1 MNRRDILK
9 LFGVGAA
16 VVPVVGGVPV
26 SAAQSLIVKPP
37 EIEIP
42 PEPKIVPPFECPA
55 PGAYECTLF
64 MRERRTATVYRME
77 CQAFM
82 MESRMSQVDVT
93 DYSGQF
99 RSYIPG
105 PVDVSFKATG
115 EVRCVRMPG
124 KV

>member
-16 VVPVVGGVPV
+16 VMPVVGGVPV

-64 MRERRTATVYRME
+64 MRERRTATVYRMCE
-77 CQAFM
+77 RGDLGHVRVANAIRVSAASLDAFIRTCSD
-82 MESRMSQVDVT
+82 ELST
-93 DYSGQF
+93 
-99 RSYIPG
+99 RSDDG
-105 PVDVSFKATG
+105 PIA
-115 EVRCVRMPG
+115 
-124 KV
+124 